1 MAKLIQIT
9 ASQNDLF
16 GLRRAAQPAR
26 RRGARHAEARMRP
39 ARRQGPVWGALLL
52 AAGVHGGLGL
62 AQADVPNAG
71 HIAACNRA
79 AHEEVRGRAASP
91 TSKDEAGA
99 DAARKAGADTV
110 ANPGVIMAATQSTD
124 PQIHGMGGEG
134 AKNAA
139 YRAAYRVC
147 MRQSGF

>member
-1 MAKLIQIT
+1 M
-9 ASQNDLF
+9 
-16 GLRRAAQPAR
+16 
-26 RRGARHAEARMRP
+26 
-39 ARRQGPVWGALLL
+39 
-52 AAGVHGGLGL
+52 
-62 AQADVPNAG
+62 PNAG

-79 AHEEVRGRAASP
+79 AHEEVRGGAASP
-91 TSKDEAGA
+91 TTKDEAGA

-110 ANPGVIMAATQSTD
+110 ANPGVIMAATQSAD
-124 PQIHGMGGEG
+124 PQIHGMGSEG